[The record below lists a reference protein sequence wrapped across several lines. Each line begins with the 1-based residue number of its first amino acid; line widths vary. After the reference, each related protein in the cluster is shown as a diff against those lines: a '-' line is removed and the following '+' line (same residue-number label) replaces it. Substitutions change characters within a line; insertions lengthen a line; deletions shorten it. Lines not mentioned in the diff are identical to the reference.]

1 MSGDIVERLR
11 SWRCGDDAVIL
22 IDDAADEIER
32 LRLSAGGDCP
42 RPDNAAKRD
51 RLTADI
57 IDRLLAAVKADAP
70 IPRAMVVLAAVE
82 IERLRFAI
90 ARLAEQD
97 ATLSIC
103 DGNVT
108 VTMDATFTDEERAV
122 LRNVADDARYRAMAY
137 TERVVRGLLERLGG
151 GE

>member
-1 MSGDIVERLR
+1 MSDRTGH
-11 SWRCGDDAVIL
+11 
-22 IDDAADEIER
+22 
-32 LRLSAGGDCP
+32 CP
-42 RPDNAAKRD
+42 EPDNAAKRD

-70 IPRAMVVLAAVE
+70 IPRATVALAAVE

-90 ARLAEQD
+90 SRLADQD

-108 VTMDATFTDEERAV
+108 VTLDATLTDAERKV
-122 LRNVADDARYRAMAY
+122 LGNVADDARYRGLGW
-137 TERVVRGLLERLGG
+137 TEQVVRGLLERLGG
-151 GE
+151 ER

>member
-1 MSGDIVERLR
+1 MSDRTGH
-11 SWRCGDDAVIL
+11 
-22 IDDAADEIER
+22 
-32 LRLSAGGDCP
+32 CP
-42 RPDNAAKRD
+42 APDNAAKQD

-97 ATLSIC
+97 ATLSVC

-108 VTMDATFTDEERAV
+108 VTMDATLTDAEREV
-122 LRNVADDARYRAMAY
+122 LGNVADDARYRAMTH